1 MRRLAVLCLVL
12 LTMGCK
18 GATTSA
24 LVGSGPITLSSS
36 AQKSYEKYL
45 KSNPRAFAVTKDGRT
60 SWGWYYCREIQC
72 RGSRLQSMPKAIKVC
87 EEHSNGKP
95 CKIYDV
101 GGKIV
106 WEKQARPEKE
116 IKVDLYNPNNFEIT
130 SGQKTAFGRY
140 LDLVSI
146 KNDDVNL
153 AFAISKDGTTA
164 RARSQE
170 KAPYNKLK
178 LTVLEICKAKSS
190 DNECVLYAINDEVT
204 EVK

>member
-1 MRRLAVLCLVL
+1 MRRLIVLCLVL
-12 LTMGCK
+12 FTMGCK
-18 GATTSA
+18 GATTSS
-24 LVGSGPITLSSS
+24 LVGSGPIMLSSS

-45 KSNPRAFAVTKDGRT
+45 NSNPRAFAVTKDGST

-87 EEHSNGKP
+87 EKHSNGKP

-106 WEKQARPEKE
+106 WEKKTKPEEE
-116 IKVDLYNPNNFEIT
+116 IKVDLYDPKKFEIT

-170 KAPYNKLK
+170 VAPYNNLK

-190 DNECVLYAINDEVT
+190 NNECVLYAINDKIT
-204 EVK
+204 AVK